1 MTASYIC
8 IISVNQLYIFPDYVI
23 MVIMNKA
30 REEVSFP
37 RGSVEVKTQAEKSP
51 TKPSEK
57 VLKRKQEQ
65 DLFSNKE
72 KKVEKKKKKVK
83 KGPNEKTS
91 LFDVKIVPTLTYS
104 SMSEGQV
111 LLGFISHILE
121 YELKVSLPGH
131 LVGSVPITN
140 ISTDFTN
147 RLRSAT
153 EVVEGKEVE
162 ADLPSMDSLFKLGDI
177 VTVAVVSVSKS
188 EETNKYSLIL
198 SLSPNRTMNGR
209 YFTEFYCAF
218 S

>member
-1 MTASYIC
+1 
-8 IISVNQLYIFPDYVI
+8 
-23 MVIMNKA
+23 MNKV
-30 REEVSFP
+30 REEVNFP
-37 RGSVEVKTQAEKSP
+37 RGNVEVKTLTEKSP
-51 TKPSEK
+51 NKPSEK

-72 KKVEKKKKKVK
+72 KKVEKKKKKAK
-83 KGPNEKTS
+83 KGDKEKTS
-91 LFDVKIVPTLTYS
+91 LFDVKSVPTLKYS
-104 SMSEGQV
+104 SLSEGQI
-111 LLGFISHILE
+111 LLGFISQILE

-162 ADLPSMDSLFKLGDI
+162 TDLPSMDSLFRLGDI
-177 VTVAVVSVSKS
+177 VTVAVVSISKS
-188 EETNKYSLIL
+188 EDSNKYSLIL

-209 YFTEFYCAF
+209 
-218 S
+218 

>member
-1 MTASYIC
+1 
-8 IISVNQLYIFPDYVI
+8 
-23 MVIMNKA
+23 MNKV
-30 REEVSFP
+30 REEVNFP
-37 RGSVEVKTQAEKSP
+37 RGNVEVKTLAEKSP
-51 TKPSEK
+51 NKPSEK
-57 VLKRKQEQ
+57 VLLKRKPEQ

-83 KGPNEKTS
+83 KGQNEKTS
-91 LFDVKIVPTLTYS
+91 LFDVKSVPTLTYS

-111 LLGFISHILE
+111 LLGFISQILE

-162 ADLPSMDSLFKLGDI
+162 ADLPSMDSLFKLGDL
-177 VTVAVVSVSKS
+177 VSVAVVSVSKS
-188 EETNKYSLIL
+188 EDNNKYSLIL

-209 YFTEFYCAF
+209 
-218 S
+218 